1 MILTNGAQNSIQV
14 YLWDNDNLNFVPDS
28 SLYVEING
36 TVQNIVPG
44 DINYDGK
51 LDVLVTYTQDSD
63 TFMQIILQTNEVF
76 NAELAIKIPNN
87 SQPVL
92 LDLNLDLMLEIL
104 LNVEDLNEN
113 ATAAVYSFSDS
124 LEFVSNLNSFLSE
137 SDGCLQF
144 ENLEISYPH
153 SIGFVDLNKDCLPDL
168 FITINRS
175 EKLYFEVWLNVKN
188 GLYCNVLSEA
198 APDGAQQV
206 SFADIDR
213 NGVED
218 IIFPV
223 CVGIDCN
230 EKQEIHIVYNHNEVS
245 NDCSFSDT
253 ATSKFELSD
262 LNASVSIGNKL
273 IIPVSLPFYA
283 GNGFP
288 IAIRFGDFNL
298 DGYPDALATFYN
310 STEGNQSPHIEYY
323 ENVKCEHCS
332 NSQRTLEK
340 SDLEG
345 LKTIKGAL
353 FSCFFDLDDNGIL
366 DIIVVSNNGSQF
378 LVTSFYNNFLNDAFH
393 LKALALNGYKE
404 RDYSSAFPGAVFM
417 FTLTE
422 LDMSKVIMHSTQ
434 MPLTGFY
441 ALNTPYCVYG
451 LGRTNSYIE
460 EFYVAMPLKKD
471 NFRAWTPIIPNSYL
485 IASPDRNKVD
495 DWYLELFASP
505 TDKIGII
512 IGVCLVCMVLIG
524 LIVIY
529 NYCKEKKEDKIL
541 FSIKYF

>member
-253 ATSKFELSD
+253 ATSNLS
-262 LNASVSIGNKL
+262 
-273 IIPVSLPFYA
+273 
-283 GNGFP
+283 
-288 IAIRFGDFNL
+288 
-298 DGYPDALATFYN
+298 
-310 STEGNQSPHIEYY
+310 
-323 ENVKCEHCS
+323 
-332 NSQRTLEK
+332 
-340 SDLEG
+340 
-345 LKTIKGAL
+345 
-353 FSCFFDLDDNGIL
+353 
-366 DIIVVSNNGSQF
+366 
-378 LVTSFYNNFLNDAFH
+378 
-393 LKALALNGYKE
+393 
-404 RDYSSAFPGAVFM
+404 
-417 FTLTE
+417 
-422 LDMSKVIMHSTQ
+422 
-434 MPLTGFY
+434 
-441 ALNTPYCVYG
+441 
-451 LGRTNSYIE
+451 
-460 EFYVAMPLKKD
+460 
-471 NFRAWTPIIPNSYL
+471 
-485 IASPDRNKVD
+485 
-495 DWYLELFASP
+495 
-505 TDKIGII
+505 
-512 IGVCLVCMVLIG
+512 
-524 LIVIY
+524 
-529 NYCKEKKEDKIL
+529 
-541 FSIKYF
+541 